1 MAQIYHFD
9 NKGGVFF
16 DNSGSTFI
24 FDPWKEAEKP
34 SEPSSAAE
42 TADAETSD
50 PRQEGSADQEA
61 SDSRQEGS
69 ADASA
74 GAGTEGTACHTA
86 DVKADASA
94 DSSSFENRQ
103 EAANEGNIVQL
114 TNRQVIILMA
124 SLMGISLSPT
134 DTNHSELS
142 RLLSRITGR
151 SPQSLRQSIMSYARD
166 GLDKAGAKR
175 DAQQVASLIEHFC
188 PDIAER
194 IRCDAED

>member
-34 SEPSSAAE
+34 SEPTSAAE
-42 TADAETSD
+42 TTDTETSD

-61 SDSRQEGS
+61 SDSRQEVS
-69 ADASA
+69 
-74 GAGTEGTACHTA
+74 
-86 DVKADASA
+86 ADASA

>member
-34 SEPSSAAE
+34 SEPTSAAE

-74 GAGTEGTACHTA
+74 
-86 DVKADASA
+86 
-94 DSSSFENRQ
+94 DSSSFENQQ

-151 SPQSLRQSIMSYARD
+151 SSQSLRQSIMSYARD

>member
-34 SEPSSAAE
+34 SEPTSAVE

-50 PRQEGSADQEA
+50 P
-61 SDSRQEGS
+61 RQEGS

-86 DVKADASA
+86 DVKADTSA

-103 EAANEGNIVQL
+103 EAANEGNIDQL

>member
-34 SEPSSAAE
+34 SEPTSAAE

-69 ADASA
+69 ADALA

-86 DVKADASA
+86 DVKAD
-94 DSSSFENRQ
+94 SSSFENQQ

>member
-34 SEPSSAAE
+34 SEPTSAAE

-50 PRQEGSADQEA
+50 PLQAGSADQEA

-74 GAGTEGTACHTA
+74 
-86 DVKADASA
+86 
-94 DSSSFENRQ
+94 DSSSFENQQ

-124 SLMGISLSPT
+124 SLMGLSLSPS